1 MATTAPVLFT
11 KTTVGLTVVAK
22 ILSMTWAGI
31 ERAII
36 ETTHTLTSS
45 FREFMPGDL
54 VDPGD
59 LSVEIEFEPLLTDM
73 LAGIAAAAASISVDF
88 NGGGAGN
95 LGIASGFMS
104 SFSINGENEEMMT
117 ASVGIKFTG
126 AIATV

>member
-11 KTTVGLTVVAK
+11 KSTVGLTIVAK
-22 ILSMTWAGI
+22 ILSFGWSGI
-31 ERAII
+31 ERSII
-36 ETTHTLTSS
+36 ETTHTLSSS

-54 VDPGD
+54 ADPGN
-59 LSVEIEFEPLLTDM
+59 LSAEIEFEPLLTQM
-73 LAGIAAAAASISVDF
+73 LSDIAAAAASISIDF

-104 SFSINGENEEMMT
+104 SFSIDGQNEEMMT

-126 AIATV
+126 AITTV